1 MDRDPK
7 ESAVNRTKESDETII
22 QQKPRRTEG
31 NSDLYS
37 ARTQHEL
44 FGTTGGIGKT
54 ATGFDEGSPYADG
67 SVTPGSG
74 SVLKNRYDLLE
85 KIGTGGM
92 GSVYKALDRRDIE
105 AGNSA
110 FIAVKV
116 LNDEFRANP
125 ELLKAMHSE
134 ARKTQSLAHPNIL
147 TVYDFDRDG
156 PIVFMTMEYLEG
168 VTLDKIVKNH
178 PAGLEHSEA
187 LAIIRQ
193 ICAALSH
200 AHAKGII
207 HSDFKPSNVFID
219 IHNRVKILDFGIA
232 RLQNFS
238 RVGSFDAGVLG
249 GMTPAYATLEM
260 LHGEKPDPR
269 DDIYALAC
277 VAYELFAG
285 FHPFNRQRV
294 DYCLQKKLQP
304 KPIRSLNAR
313 QWHALKKGLQ
323 FKRED
328 RIDSVEAFLKGLESR
343 NKPYQ
348 ALYYVLPVAILLGA
362 SAMIRPYWER
372 YSIEKPENEALTE
385 APIDKTAAQLDA
397 EETVANEE
405 TSEVSTPLNGKVDQ
419 NFLPEHIFTVSI
431 NKTDFKIGESL
442 IVDFQV
448 EQALYVYIA
457 VIDAAGAVGW
467 VYPNPY
473 QEENYS
479 LPGKRYRIPPEEG
492 DFTIDIGE
500 PKGTD
505 QVIAIASP
513 DALPI
518 ELIDVFN
525 PEKLKENYRV
535 VIKILEFTIR

>member
-22 QQKPRRTEG
+22 QQKPRRETG

-54 ATGFDEGSPYADG
+54 ATGFDDSSPYADG

-178 PAGLEHSEA
+178 PAGLEQSEA

-238 RVGSFDAGVLG
+238 G
-249 GMTPAYATLEM
+249 
-260 LHGEKPDPR
+260 
-269 DDIYALAC
+269 
-277 VAYELFAG
+277 
-285 FHPFNRQRV
+285 
-294 DYCLQKKLQP
+294 
-304 KPIRSLNAR
+304 
-313 QWHALKKGLQ
+313 W
-323 FKRED
+323 
-328 RIDSVEAFLKGLESR
+328 
-343 NKPYQ
+343 
-348 ALYYVLPVAILLGA
+348 
-362 SAMIRPYWER
+362 
-372 YSIEKPENEALTE
+372 
-385 APIDKTAAQLDA
+385 
-397 EETVANEE
+397 
-405 TSEVSTPLNGKVDQ
+405 EVSMPACL
-419 NFLPEHIFTVSI
+419 
-431 NKTDFKIGESL
+431 
-442 IVDFQV
+442 
-448 EQALYVYIA
+448 
-457 VIDAAGAVGW
+457 AA
-467 VYPNPY
+467 
-473 QEENYS
+473 
-479 LPGKRYRIPPEEG
+479 
-492 DFTIDIGE
+492 
-500 PKGTD
+500 
-505 QVIAIASP
+505 
-513 DALPI
+513 
-518 ELIDVFN
+518 
-525 PEKLKENYRV
+525 
-535 VIKILEFTIR
+535 